1 MTINVKSIVAK
12 WFGVMW
18 ALILGGC
25 SAVSTEKS
33 VQQACGESA
42 NWLSDSTFTELE
54 ANDSPWFY
62 NQHAGERSFL
72 LTSEAGTLTLQ
83 RISHEPWM
91 ILRQTVASDQFAGAT
106 VRFTAQLKGDVPTQ
120 PRLHGFEHK
129 AGLYFNIG
137 LRRDPVMADHV
148 PNSGEWEWQTVSV
161 SRVIPEGESEI
172 QVGFVHQGGGT
183 LWVKEP
189 ELVITNCSAL

>member
-1 MTINVKSIVAK
+1 MRISVKGIVAK
-12 WFGVMW
+12 WLGVMW
-18 ALILGGC
+18 SLILGGC
-25 SAVSTEKS
+25 GTAPTGETVH
-33 VQQACGESA
+33 QACGESE
-42 NWLSDSTFTELE
+42 NWLSDTALTRFETSE
-54 ANDSPWFY
+54 DPWFY

-72 LTSEAGTLTLQ
+72 LTSEAGKLTMQ
-83 RISHEPWM
+83 RISDEPWM
-91 ILRQTVASDQFAGAT
+91 ILRQTVASDKFAGAT
-106 VRFTAQLKGDVPTQ
+106 VRFSAQLKGDVATQ

-137 LRRDPVMADHV
+137 QRRDPVMADHV

-161 SRVIPEGESEI
+161 SRVMPEGESEI

-189 ELVITNCSAL
+189 ELVITNCSSL

>member
-1 MTINVKSIVAK
+1 MRVSVKSIAAK
-12 WFGVMW
+12 WLGVTW
-18 ALILGGC
+18 VLILGGC
-25 SAVSTEKS
+25 STEPIEET
-33 VQQACGESA
+33 VHQACGEVE
-42 NWLSDSTFTELE
+42 NWLSDTAFTELE

-62 NQHAGERSFL
+62 NQHAGERSFSF
-72 LTSEAGTLTLQ
+72 TSEAGTLTLQ
-83 RISHEPWM
+83 RISDEPWM
-91 ILRQTVASDQFAGAT
+91 ILRQTVASGKFAGAT
-106 VRFTAQLKGDVPTQ
+106 VRFSAKLKGDIATQ

-137 LRRDPVMADHV
+137 QRRDPVMADHV

-189 ELVITNCSAL
+189 ELVITNCSSL

>member
-1 MTINVKSIVAK
+1 MKSIAAK
-12 WFGVMW
+12 WLGVPW
-18 ALILGGC
+18 VLILGGC
-25 SAVSTEKS
+25 STGLIEET

-42 NWLSDSTFTELE
+42 NWLSDTTFTELE
-54 ANDSPWFY
+54 VADSLWFY

-83 RISHEPWM
+83 RISDEPWM

-106 VRFTAQLKGDVPTQ
+106 VRFTAQLKGDIATQ

-129 AGLYFNIG
+129 AGLYFNVG
-137 LRRDPVMADHV
+137 QRRDPIMADHA

>member
-1 MTINVKSIVAK
+1 MTINVKSVVAK
-12 WFGVMW
+12 SFGVMW
-18 ALILGGC
+18 VLILGGC
-25 SAVSTEKS
+25 SAAPIEETIH
-33 VQQACGESA
+33 QACGGVE
-42 NWLSDSTFTELE
+42 NLLSDTAFTELK

-83 RISHEPWM
+83 RVGDEPWM

-106 VRFTAQLKGDVPTQ
+106 VRFSAKLKGDIATQ

-137 LRRDPVMADHV
+137 QRRDPVMADHV
-148 PNSGEWEWQTVSV
+148 PNSGEWEWQMVSV

-189 ELVITNCSAL
+189 ELVITNCSSL